1 MKIFPVSLG
10 CDKNS
15 VDTEVMMGY
24 LKEEGYEF
32 TLDENEADIA
42 LVNTCSFIND
52 AKEES
57 INTIIELG
65 QLKEEGQLKAIV
77 VAGCLGQRY
86 TEDVRNELPEVD
98 AIVGINSLDSVVEAV
113 NKAVQGIKEEFIA
126 PLDRRPVKNPE
137 RVITTGGYYDY
148 LKIAEGCDKHCTY
161 CAIPL
166 FKGNYRSIPMD
177 DLIEEAQNLASRGVK
192 ELILVAQETTVYGID
207 IYQKKS
213 LPELLHN
220 LCKIEGLEI
229 IRVLYLYPEEIS
241 DEIIETIKTEPKIAH
256 YIDMPIQ
263 SGSNKILKLMGRRTS
278 REQIYELVAKLR
290 KEIPDICLRTT
301 LISGFPGE
309 NDADQEETK
318 KMVEELRFDRL
329 GVFTYSEEEGTPA
342 ALLGDKVP
350 EDVKELRRDE
360 IMSLQQQ
367 ISFEKTAE
375 FVGRTMWAI
384 IEGSIPEENIYV
396 GRTYRDIPDVD
407 GFVFIDAERELL
419 SGDIVEVE
427 IKATDEYDLIG
438 GLL

>member
-1 MKIFPVSLG
+1 MKVFPVSLG

-24 LKEEGYEF
+24 LKEKGYEF

-65 QLKEEGQLKAIV
+65 QLKEDGNLKAIV
-77 VAGCLGQRY
+77 IAGCLGQRY

-113 NKAVQGIKEEFIA
+113 DKAVKGIKGEYID
-126 PLDRRPVKNPE
+126 PLDRKPVKNPE

-166 FKGNYRSIPMD
+166 FKGNYRSIPME
-177 DLIEEAQNLASRGVK
+177 DLLEEAANLAARGVK
-192 ELILVAQETTVYGID
+192 ELILVAQETTVYGTD
-207 IYQKKS
+207 IYHKKS

-220 LCKIEGLEI
+220 LCKIDGLEI

-241 DEIIETIKTEPKIAH
+241 DEIIETIKSEPKIAH

-309 NDADQEETK
+309 DEDAQLETLG
-318 KMVEELRFDRL
+318 MVKDLRFDRL
-329 GVFTYSEEEGTPA
+329 GVFAYSEEEGTPA

-350 EDVKELRRDE
+350 EEVKEARRDE

-375 FVGRTMWAI
+375 LVGNRMWAI

-407 GFVFIDAERELL
+407 GYVFIDADRELL

>member
-57 INTIIELG
+57 INAIIELG

>member
-1 MKIFPVSLG
+1 M
-10 CDKNS
+10 
-15 VDTEVMMGY
+15 
-24 LKEEGYEF
+24 
-32 TLDENEADIA
+32 
-42 LVNTCSFIND
+42 
-52 AKEES
+52 ES
-57 INTIIELG
+57 IF
-65 QLKEEGQLKAIV
+65 
-77 VAGCLGQRY
+77 
-86 TEDVRNELPEVD
+86 
-98 AIVGINSLDSVVEAV
+98 
-113 NKAVQGIKEEFIA
+113 IK
-126 PLDRRPVKNPE
+126 
-137 RVITTGGYYDY
+137 
-148 LKIAEGCDKHCTY
+148 
-161 CAIPL
+161 
-166 FKGNYRSIPMD
+166 
-177 DLIEEAQNLASRGVK
+177 
-192 ELILVAQETTVYGID
+192 
-207 IYQKKS
+207 KKS

-241 DEIIETIKTEPKIAH
+241 DEIIETIKSEPKIAH

-309 NDADQEETK
+309 NDSDQEETK

-375 FVGRTMWAI
+375 FVGQTMWAI

>member
-207 IYQKKS
+207 IYHKKS